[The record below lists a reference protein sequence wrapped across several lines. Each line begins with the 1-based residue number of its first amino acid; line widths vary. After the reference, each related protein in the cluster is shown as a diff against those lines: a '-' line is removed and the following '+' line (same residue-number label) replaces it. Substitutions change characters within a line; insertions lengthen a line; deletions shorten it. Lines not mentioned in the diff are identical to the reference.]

1 MEETVVVVE
10 VVAAARRAWPIGSK
24 KQRIKSTWSARK
36 TMDSVTSKG
45 YSISPSTSPGES
57 TRSTHEKFLS
67 LEVDISVK
75 TFSEMPLN
83 LDNLLMWS

>member
-1 MEETVVVVE
+1 
-10 VVAAARRAWPIGSK
+10 
-24 KQRIKSTWSARK
+24 
-36 TMDSVTSKG
+36 MDSVTSKG

-83 LDNLLMWS
+83 LDNPLMWS